1 MKRPMDYLAI
11 REFVDRTCFLL
22 DESEYEGWLALCD
35 AEKFRYTITA
45 YSTEI
50 AREMVWLD
58 HDVTGL
64 KTIFAG
70 LAQHVSVGGFFQ
82 RHVGKLRI
90 SAIDDERASAVSS
103 ISVYHTDHRGASKL
117 FALARYEDTVG
128 NSAHGLTLISRK
140 VQMDTRQLSLGPHV
154 IL

>member
-1 MKRPMDYLAI
+1 MNYLAI

-22 DESEYEGWLALCD
+22 DESQYDGWLALCD
-35 AEKFRYTITA
+35 PEKFRYTITA

-58 HDVTGL
+58 HDVAGL

-70 LAQHVSVGGFFQ
+70 LAQHVRVGGVFQ

-90 SAIDDERASAVSS
+90 SALDDERATAVSS

-117 FALARYEDTVG
+117 FALARYEDAVA
-128 NSAHGLTLISRK
+128 NSPRGPVLESRK
-140 VQMDTRQLSLGPHV
+140 VHMDTRQLSLGPHV